1 MNAAYLCLAA
11 SLCTLLG
18 GCGSPELS
26 VSPTRAEGRCDAA
39 LVGTWQMPEKPDAG
53 IRIDAQCRIHDR
65 NGSNP
70 WAPSVHTAPSP
81 RGGERLAWLQT
92 PPDEGGRWLLACY
105 RVEGDRLRWG
115 MIDPA
120 EAERAVKSG
129 AIRGQLP
136 SGPYDGPG
144 VLIIDQPIEAWPESL
159 RNDACRPGTP
169 EASLVRVKQG
179 DLP

>member
-18 GCGSPELS
+18 GCGSPEFS

-92 PPDEGGRWLLACY
+92 PPDEGGRWLLA
-105 RVEGDRLRWG
+105 ELWGRLPLLQSMKLFWRLLADYLFWRLCLLCCRWDT
-115 MIDPA
+115 I
-120 EAERAVKSG
+120 K
-129 AIRGQLP
+129 
-136 SGPYDGPG
+136 
-144 VLIIDQPIEAWPESL
+144 
-159 RNDACRPGTP
+159 
-169 EASLVRVKQG
+169 
-179 DLP
+179 